1 MGVPHGRAP
10 WVGPIGGHL
19 GTLAIWQVGKLA
31 SCHRGWCPWIIAAA
45 AAHTRASLLGWWALK
60 DFHQSR
66 TLSLLLLAYLELLK
80 PTNLTTQNSL
90 RHYLYSCLDMPH

>member
-31 SCHRGWCPWIIAAA
+31 SYHRGRCPLMIAAA
-45 AAHTRASLLGWWALK
+45 AAHTRPSLLWWWEVP
-60 DFHQSR
+60 DFHQSS
-66 TLSLLLLAYLELLK
+66 TLSLLLLAYLELLQ

-90 RHYLYSCLDMPH
+90 RHCLYCCLDIPN